1 MYSCHPILQPS
12 LELSGVPEL
21 GGGGGQF
28 SSSKAG
34 GILAHLVQG
43 KSQEEPLEGLG
54 WGSR

>member
-21 GGGGGQF
+21 GGGGGQL